1 MLAITNCVVIY
12 RISYSF
18 SRDFALSGR
27 ADASNFCWV
36 ITQNGV
42 SPGEGK
48 ERGGEPYKGRVGG
61 CGKELLQGWPSL
73 EMGGVCNAAGCPET
87 SPAPQEKKERILHAD
102 QFFVYIVRSGIFK
115 CPIMAIM

>member
-36 ITQNGV
+36 ITKNGV

-87 SPAPQEKKERILHAD
+87 SPAPQEKKERILHME
-102 QFFVYIVRSGIFK
+102 K
-115 CPIMAIM
+115 